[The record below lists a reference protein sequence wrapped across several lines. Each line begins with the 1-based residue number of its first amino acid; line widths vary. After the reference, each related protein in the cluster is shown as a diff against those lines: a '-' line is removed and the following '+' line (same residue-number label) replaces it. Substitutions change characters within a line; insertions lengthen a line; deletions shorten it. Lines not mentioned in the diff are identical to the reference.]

1 ESATP
6 PLSGLNVVSLHK
18 EYRLWGVACFLN
30 YLRRFVIEK
39 ISKKINSNCAQA
51 FSHFQLKQLMLIS
64 L

>member
-1 ESATP
+1 M
-6 PLSGLNVVSLHK
+6 
-18 EYRLWGVACFLN
+18 N

-51 FSHFQLKQLMLIS
+51 FSHFQLKQHMLIS